1 MRINLIKLNKFIE
14 YNLNKY
20 KIKIYLIKNKIF
32 RKELLL
38 IKKKKRR
45 IKRILLI

>member
-38 IKKKKRR
+38 MKNGEKNNQENI
-45 IKRILLI
+45 II